1 MFAGLK
7 SSRRERAELER
18 ARVMITSMMESS
30 EIQDTFDAIETGDFF
45 EGVTAEEIEDMID
58 KIPET
63 DLEDE
68 QVDKILG
75 SEENLTIDQ
84 ILGIED
90 DGTVEIDV

>member
-1 MFAGLK
+1 MFVGLK
-7 SSRRERAELER
+7 SIRRERAELER

-30 EIQDTFDAIETGDFF
+30 EIQDTFDSIETGDFF

-84 ILGIED
+84 ILGVED

>member
-7 SSRRERAELER
+7 SIRRERAELER

-45 EGVTAEEIEDMID
+45 EGVTEEEIEDMID